1 MSFDNGCLVVKS
13 CSNGVSETLG
23 NHGKSP
29 CFSRWSLFSTGKVDH
44 AVFVPWDVNV
54 GHFVE

>member
-23 NHGKSP
+23 NHGKRP
-29 CFSRWSLFSTGKVDH
+29 CFSRWSLLSAGQVDPT
-44 AVFVPWDVNV
+44 VLIPCDVDV
-54 GHFVE
+54 GRFVE

>member
-23 NHGKSP
+23 NYGKSP
-29 CFSRWSLFSTGKVDH
+29 WFLRCGLFRCACQDLEGSFSGLVD
-44 AVFVPWDVNV
+44 VD
-54 GHFVE
+54 GIME